1 MATKSDTIREALDK
15 IYEALEDHYNG
26 GGDGAGGPERPNIEN
41 GPVEIV
47 LAFNNDEHIALKGP
61 DNAPY
66 FSSHGPLTDLNG
78 KVYPGTRVATTFPV
92 DPTKFNE
99 TGLFP
104 PEQVE
109 PFDAPPVNPKQTT
122 DIRNSKQAYFFN
134 NNADSFVTAGPSI
147 PKITRTK
154 DGGAQFWVGSIG
166 LIAQGTGKYEG
177 CRGVATYVGSG
188 YFEHW
193 PDTFPEQVKLLR
205 KGFKALVGTYAKIVL
220 KKDQGEEAPEVTV
233 SEEPEENESESGL
246 EREAYR
252 RPPNGP
258 NKRGGQTNR
267 AK

>member
-15 IYEALEDHYNG
+15 IYDALEDHYNG

-134 NNADSFVTAGPSI
+134 NDADSFVTAGPSI

-246 EREAYR
+246 EGREYR